1 LRIKGTES
9 KSPLGDLGVKRKS
22 SVSSYLLVSPYIL
35 HFTVFVLFPVGFS
48 LFLTFH
54 EWNIIGPMK
63 YVGLANYEKLFQDHY
78 FLKSITNTFVFL
90 AIHIPLQIVIALGL
104 AAILNEKI
112 WFRAFFRGA
121 FFMPV
126 VVSGVVV
133 TVLWQQL
140 YGYEL
145 GSINTFLMW
154 LGMHK
159 IGWLIDPAWAMPSIA
174 VMATWKNVGLYII
187 LFLVGLQTVPR
198 SLYEAADLEGANKW
212 QKFIYIT
219 LPGINPTIF
228 MVVVLSTISGF
239 SLFIEPYV
247 MTGGG
252 PLNSTLSSV
261 LYIYKQGFFYY
272 HMGYAATLGF
282 VFALL
287 ILLVVFIQ
295 RITIEKNKG

>member
-1 LRIKGTES
+1 MIKNVN
-9 KSPLGDLGVKRKS
+9 KSPSGDLGVKRKS
-22 SVSSYLLVSPYIL
+22 KTASYLLVSPYIL

-63 YVGLANYEKLFQDHY
+63 YVGLANYEKLFQDQY
-78 FLKSITNTFVFL
+78 FLKSIGNTFVFL
-90 AIHIPLQIVIALGL
+90 AIHIPLQIIIALGL

-145 GSINTFLMW
+145 GSINTFLLW

-174 VMATWKNVGLYII
+174 IMATWKNVGLYII

-212 QKFIYIT
+212 QKFLYIT

-295 RITIEKNKG
+295 RITIEKK